1 MTKMGFSWREKKK
14 NLKEIVLKVNNHE
27 EAWRLFKNS
36 LLETQE
42 KCLPQPKMNRHL
54 KINIKC
60 LNGKG
65 KKAVQKKER
74 MRQVIFL
81 GRKRIFQEKSGNPI
95 NVTGQ
100 IYTKLNNSKLLNYQ
114 DTLKGIQNQTPKC
127 SNKERKAGRVL
138 MELLEFQGKK
148 LHPST

>member
-1 MTKMGFSWREKKK
+1 MTKMGFSWRKKK

-42 KCLPQPKMNRHL
+42 KCLPQPKMSRHL

-81 GRKRIFQEKSGNPI
+81 GRKRIFQEEEWESYKCDRSHLHKI
-95 NVTGQ
+95 KQ
-100 IYTKLNNSKLLNYQ
+100 IKT
-114 DTLKGIQNQTPKC
+114 
-127 SNKERKAGRVL
+127 A
-138 MELLEFQGKK
+138 
-148 LHPST
+148 

>member
-1 MTKMGFSWREKKK
+1 MKGKPKIFVMKLLSFRKGNNDKNGLFLEEKKK

-42 KCLPQPKMNRHL
+42 KCLPQPKMSRHL

-81 GRKRIFQEKSGNPI
+81 GRKRIFQEEEWESYKCDRSNLHKI
-95 NVTGQ
+95 KQ
-100 IYTKLNNSKLLNYQ
+100 IKT
-114 DTLKGIQNQTPKC
+114 
-127 SNKERKAGRVL
+127 A
-138 MELLEFQGKK
+138 
-148 LHPST
+148 